1 MAGLLDNISGALND
15 QQFQDDVATRAKRFA
30 MIPDQSAYGAGQIP
44 SEASL
49 ATMPWMDLIK
59 LRKSLQSTQD
69 QNAVAPYEHRAYMRE
84 FTSNPVDA
92 AMNTALTLGY
102 SPYKLATGE
111 GRSEPQL
118 SAIKH
123 GLLGVWEG
131 LTK

>member
-1 MAGLLDNISGALND
+1 MPGLLDAFSD
-15 QQFQDDVATRAKRFA
+15 PQFQADVTARAKRFA

-44 SEASL
+44 TAEKL
-49 ATMPWMDLIK
+49 ATMPWMDLIQ
-59 LRKSLQSTQD
+59 LRKSLKSTQD

-84 FTSNPVDA
+84 YTDGPSQA
-92 AMNTALTLGY
+92 LANTGLTLGY

-118 SAIKH
+118 SAIGQ

-131 LTK
+131 LRR